1 MAHKM
6 RMQNLTVR
14 KPLGQAGSESSR
26 SPPTGKRDPYLSC
39 LEFMGGNAVKV
50 NDFWLYEVYSV
61 YFQVNISVCC
71 FVLIAWQGLLQDFH
85 RLSFH

>member
-1 MAHKM
+1 M

-50 NDFWLYEVYSV
+50 NDFWLYEDSLK
-61 YFQVNISVCC
+61 IST
-71 FVLIAWQGLLQDFH
+71 AS
-85 RLSFH
+85 LSTDTDKLSLELMAKVGKESYPCT